1 MFRTVTIAAMVA
13 LVALTGCATKPQLPV
28 ALKAETLAPQARV
41 GVALTA
47 IPTAD
52 TYLPGAGCLLCLA
65 AASVAN
71 SSLTTHTKSLSADDL
86 GAVKAQVVESLKKK
100 GVQVVAI
107 DGVFDPTK
115 FPELPREVNLSN
127 RDYRRLQEQYKIDKL
142 LIITVEGVGFQR
154 NYASYIPTSDPR
166 AWVKATGY
174 VVDLRTNAYDWWQP
188 VEVLRPA
195 QGKWDEPP
203 RFPGLTNAY
212 YEAIELAKE
221 QLLQPLQ

>member
-1 MFRTVTIAAMVA
+1 MFRSITIAAMVA

-28 ALKAETLAPQARV
+28 AMKTDTLAPQVRV

-47 IPTAD
+47 VPKAD
-52 TYLPGAGCLLCLA
+52 TYLPGAGCLLCMA
-65 AASVAN
+65 AASMAN
-71 SSLTTHTKSLSADDL
+71 SSLTAHTKTLASDDL
-86 GAVKAQVVESLKKK
+86 AMVKTQVVESLKKK

-107 DGVFDPTK
+107 DGDLDPTK
-115 FPELPREVNLSN
+115 FPELPNEPNLSN
-127 RDYRRLQEQYKIDKL
+127 RDYRRLQAEYKIDKL
-142 LIITVEGVGFQR
+142 LIIRLEGVGFLR
-154 NYASYIPTSDPR
+154 NYASYVPTSDPR

-203 RFPGLTNAY
+203 RFPGLTAAY

-221 QLLQPLQ
+221 QLVQPLQ